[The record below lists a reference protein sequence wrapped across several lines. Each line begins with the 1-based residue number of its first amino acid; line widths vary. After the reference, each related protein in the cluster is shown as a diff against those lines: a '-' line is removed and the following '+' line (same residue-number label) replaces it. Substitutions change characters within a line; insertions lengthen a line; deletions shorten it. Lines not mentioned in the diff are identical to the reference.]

1 MGIRDFSKSFIFII
15 VFLVHAQVSYSVNET
30 CNSDDFRALDD
41 IAKGLE
47 SGITGWRKDY
57 DCCSWVGVICELF
70 SSIGLEGSSVWETR
84 VVGLDLG
91 SRQLK
96 GNLPVS
102 VVRLKHLR
110 YLNFSDNFLK
120 GMFPVELFIMH
131 NLEILDLSDN
141 GFSGPIMVKSE
152 LTSIR
157 FLDVS
162 NNLLEVAFDTSFCA
176 NSTHV
181 EVLNLSMNLF
191 SGNFPIG
198 FGNCTSLQ
206 HLSIN
211 SNYLSGTL
219 PSDLWRLKKLNRLYI
234 QDNCLSGS
242 LNGVGNLSNL
252 VQFDLSQ
259 NEFTQTL
266 PDVFTSLAKLEYF
279 SAHSNNLSGPLPASL
294 LTSPL
299 VYYLN
304 LRNNSLSGSINL
316 NWTKMVNLRSL
327 HLGYNKFHGP
337 IPDSLSYC
345 RELRN
350 LGLRQNYLNSQLP
363 DTFRNLHSL
372 FFLALTNTNLYN
384 ISSTL
389 EVLQQCR
396 NLTILILASNF
407 HGEDMLANANLEFQ
421 SLKVLVVPDCG
432 LTGLIP
438 KWLRSCAKLQVLD
451 ISRNHFSGF
460 IPNWLSRLKFL
471 FYIDMS
477 NNSLSGEIPKSLTRL
492 QSLIYRDVLLDDS
505 VNFPFVIG
513 RTQGLTE
520 LQYTQFWSFPPTLD
534 LSYNMLTGQVWPEF
548 GNLKKLH
555 LLLLKSNHLQ
565 GSIPPELCGMASL
578 EVLDLSHNNLS
589 GSIAYSLTSLSFLS
603 QFNVA
608 YNNLVGKV
616 PVGGQFSTF
625 PCSSF
630 EGNLDLQAPGCNP
643 LPTSPEET
651 STSGDDPKES
661 KMAIFGIPFAVG
673 IATGF
678 SVTVLICFMSGMLI
692 PEVLNSQNLNCNSE
706 DLRSL
711 DDFSSGLKSHISAWD
726 RGLTGNLSG
735 SLAGLHQLRYLNL
748 SLNLFTGTLP
758 DDLWMLKQLKTLYI
772 QDNRLSGPLIGVAKP
787 AGSYN
792 SKLQAHRFNTV
803 LVAQQHQ
810 IATLGFILESL
821 SWRYSRLVQ
830 PTGISIL
837 LRLVE

>member
-1 MGIRDFSKSFIFII
+1 MGIRDFSKSFTFIF
-15 VFLVHAQVSYSVNET
+15 VFLVHAQVSYSMNET
-30 CNSDDFRALDD
+30 CNSDDFRALDE

-70 SSIGLEGSSVWETR
+70 SSIGLDGSSVWVTR

-102 VVRLKHLR
+102 VVRFKHLR

-120 GMFPVELFIMH
+120 GMFPVELFFMH
-131 NLEILDLSDN
+131 NLEVLDLSNN
-141 GFSGPIMVKSE
+141 GFSGPIMVKSW
-152 LTSIR
+152 LISSIR

-162 NNLLEVAFDTSFCA
+162 NNLLEGALDTGFCT
-176 NSTHV
+176 NSTHI
-181 EVLNLSMNLF
+181 EVLNLSLNLF
-191 SGNFPIG
+191 SGNFPLG

-219 PSDLWRLKKLNRLYI
+219 PSDLWRLKKLNQLYI
-234 QDNCLSGS
+234 QDNSLSGS

-259 NEFTQTL
+259 NEFSQTL
-266 PDVFTSLAKLEYF
+266 PDIFTSLAKLEYF

-299 VYYLN
+299 LYYLN

-316 NWTKMVNLRSL
+316 DWTNMVNLRSL

-389 EVLQQCR
+389 EILQQCR

-407 HGEDMLANANLEFQ
+407 RGEDMLANANLQFQ

-492 QSLIYRDVLLDDS
+492 QSLIYRDVLLDDTI
-505 VNFPFVIG
+505 NFPFVIG
-513 RTQGLTE
+513 RTQGLAE

-534 LSYNMLTGQVWPEF
+534 LSYNMLIGQVWPEF
-548 GNLKKLH
+548 VNLKKLH

-565 GSIPPELCGMASL
+565 GSIPPELCGMTSL

-589 GSIAYSLTSLSFLS
+589 GSIPFSLTSLSFLS

-608 YNNLVGKV
+608 YNNLVGKI
-616 PVGGQFSTF
+616 PSGGQFLTF

-643 LPTSPEET
+643 LPTSPKAT

-661 KMAIFGIPFAVG
+661 KMTISGIPFAVG

-678 SVTVLICFMSGMLI
+678 SVTVLIFFMSGMLI
-692 PEVLNSQNLNCNSE
+692 PEV
-706 DLRSL
+706 
-711 DDFSSGLKSHISAWD
+711 K
-726 RGLTGNLSG
+726 
-735 SLAGLHQLRYLNL
+735 LA
-748 SLNLFTGTLP
+748 
-758 DDLWMLKQLKTLYI
+758 I
-772 QDNRLSGPLIGVAKP
+772 Q
-787 AGSYN
+787 
-792 SKLQAHRFNTV
+792 
-803 LVAQQHQ
+803 
-810 IATLGFILESL
+810 
-821 SWRYSRLVQ
+821 SR
-830 PTGISIL
+830 
-837 LRLVE
+837 

>member
-1 MGIRDFSKSFIFII
+1 MRPSNLVYYRSSHDGTEVQIVSGGSGGATFSGLPIIYILEEWETDPMVKNRIPCQVSLTRKHPIVVDSSPELKLTACFIRKKRIPRQMWSLQC
-15 VFLVHAQVSYSVNET
+15 VVSYSVNET
-30 CNSDDFRALDD
+30 CSSDDFRALDE

-47 SGITGWRKDY
+47 SGITGWRKNY
-57 DCCSWVGVICELF
+57 DCCSWVGVMCELF

-84 VVGLDLG
+84 VVVLDLG

-96 GNLPVS
+96 GNFPVS
-102 VVRLKHLR
+102 VVHLKHLR

-120 GMFPVELFIMH
+120 GA
-131 NLEILDLSDN
+131 LDT
-141 GFSGPIMVKSE
+141 GFC
-152 LTSIR
+152 T
-157 FLDVS
+157 
-162 NNLLEVAFDTSFCA
+162 
-176 NSTHV
+176 NSTYI
-181 EVLNLSMNLF
+181 EVLNLSLNLF
-191 SGNFPIG
+191 SGNFPVG

-242 LNGVGNLSNL
+242 LNGLGNLSNL

-266 PDVFTSLAKLEYF
+266 PDNFTSLAKLEYF

-389 EVLQQCR
+389 EILQQCR
-396 NLTILILASNF
+396 NLTVLILASNF
-407 HGEDMLANANLEFQ
+407 HGEDMLANANLQFQ
-421 SLKVLVVPDCG
+421 SLKVLVIPDCG
-432 LTGLIP
+432 LT
-438 KWLRSCAKLQVLD
+438 
-451 ISRNHFSGF
+451 
-460 IPNWLSRLKFL
+460 
-471 FYIDMS
+471 
-477 NNSLSGEIPKSLTRL
+477 
-492 QSLIYRDVLLDDS
+492 
-505 VNFPFVIG
+505 
-513 RTQGLTE
+513 GLTE

-534 LSYNMLTGQVWPEF
+534 LSYNMLIGQVWPEF

-555 LLLLKSNHLQ
+555 LLILKSNHLQ
-565 GSIPPELCGMASL
+565 GSIPPELCGMTSL

-589 GSIAYSLTSLSFLS
+589 GSIPYSLTSLSFLS
-603 QFNVA
+603 QFNAA
-608 YNNLVGKV
+608 YNNLVGNI
-616 PVGGQFSTF
+616 PLGGQFSTF
-625 PCSSF
+625 PCSSI

-643 LPTSPEET
+643 LPTSPKET

-661 KMAIFGIPFAVG
+661 KMTIFGLPFAVG

-678 SVTVLICFMSGMLI
+678 SVTVLVCFMSGMLI
-692 PEVLNSQNLNCNSE
+692 PEVKL
-706 DLRSL
+706 
-711 DDFSSGLKSHISAWD
+711 G
-726 RGLTGNLSG
+726 
-735 SLAGLHQLRYLNL
+735 
-748 SLNLFTGTLP
+748 
-758 DDLWMLKQLKTLYI
+758 I
-772 QDNRLSGPLIGVAKP
+772 Q
-787 AGSYN
+787 
-792 SKLQAHRFNTV
+792 
-803 LVAQQHQ
+803 
-810 IATLGFILESL
+810 
-821 SWRYSRLVQ
+821 SR
-830 PTGISIL
+830 
-837 LRLVE
+837 